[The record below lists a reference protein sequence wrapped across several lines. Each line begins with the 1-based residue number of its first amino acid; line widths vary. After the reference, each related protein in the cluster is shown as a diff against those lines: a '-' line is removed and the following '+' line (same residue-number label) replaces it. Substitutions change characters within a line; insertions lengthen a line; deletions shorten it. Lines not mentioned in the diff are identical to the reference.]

1 MKTKA
6 AVLHRYGSE
15 LTIENVDLEEPKK
28 GEVRVKMKAAGV
40 CHSDQHVID
49 AVLPLPVP
57 IVLGHEG
64 AGIVDAVGE
73 GVTNVKVGDHVVLN
87 WVPSCTKCYYCR
99 TGRPDMCE
107 EASRMSV
114 MGTMLDG
121 TTRFSLNGKRVYQFP
136 LTGTFSEYTI
146 VPESSAIPIR
156 KDIPFEY
163 AALVG
168 CCVITGV
175 GAVINTAKVE
185 PGSTVAVIGSGGVG
199 FNVIQGAKLAGA
211 KQIIAIDI
219 LDEKLEKTKDFGA
232 THTINAKEK
241 DPVREV
247 QKLTGGLGVD
257 YAFEVIGRPET
268 MEQAYMM
275 LRKTG
280 KAVVVGV
287 AKPNDK
293 VSINA
298 FSLPFQSKTITGSW
312 LGQGNP
318 PVDYPKLLD
327 LHAAGK
333 LQLEPLVSKVYTLD
347 QINEAFEDL
356 KAGKNIRGVIRFD

>member
-1 MKTKA
+1 MKA
-6 AVLHRYGSE
+6 AVLHQYGGE
-15 LTIENVDLEEPKK
+15 LKIENVDLEEPRK

-49 AVLPLPVP
+49 AHLPLPVP

-73 GVTNVKVGDHVVLN
+73 GVTSVKVGDRVVLN
-87 WVPSCTKCYYCR
+87 WVPSCKNCYYCR
-99 TGRPDMCE
+99 VGRPDMCE
-107 EASRMSV
+107 EAAKISA

-121 TTRFSLNGKRVYQFP
+121 TTRFSINGKKVHQFP
-136 LTGTFSEYTI
+136 LTGTFSEYTV
-146 VPESSAIPIR
+146 VPESSAIPFDN
-156 KDIPFEY
+156 DIPFEE
-163 AALVG
+163 AALIG

-175 GAVINTAKVE
+175 GAATKTAKVE

-219 LDEKLEKTKDFGA
+219 LDDKLEKTKTFGA
-232 THTINAKEK
+232 THTVNAKET

-275 LRKTG
+275 TRKTG
-280 KAVVVGV
+280 KTIVVGV
-287 AKPNDK
+287 SAPNAKLS
-293 VSINA
+293 VNA
-298 FSLPFQSKTITGSW
+298 FSLPYQSKIITGSW

-327 LHAAGK
+327 LNDAGK
-333 LQLEPLVSKVYTLD
+333 LKIKPLISKIYSLE

-356 KAGKNIRGVIRFD
+356 RSGKNIRGVIRFDE

>member
-1 MKTKA
+1 M
-6 AVLHRYGSE
+6 LHQYGQE
-15 LTIENVDLEEPKK
+15 LKIENVDLEEPRK

-49 AVLPLPVP
+49 LTLPLPVP
-57 IVLGHEG
+57 IILGHEG
-64 AGIVDAVGE
+64 AGVVDAVGE
-73 GVTNVKVGDHVVLN
+73 GVTSVKVGDHVALN

-99 TGRPDMCE
+99 TGRPDMCD
-107 EASRMSV
+107 EAAKISA

-121 TTRFSLNGKRVYQFP
+121 TTRFSLNGRKVYQFP
-136 LTGTFSEYTI
+136 LTGTFSEYTV

-156 KDIPFEY
+156 EDVPFEY

-175 GAVINTAKVE
+175 GAVTNTAKVE

-199 FNVIQGAKLAGA
+199 FNVIQGASLAGA

-219 LDEKLEKTKDFGA
+219 LDDKLEKTKTFGA
-232 THTINAKEK
+232 THTVNAKEK

-247 QKLTGGLGVD
+247 QKLTDGLGVD

-275 LRKTG
+275 TRKTG
-280 KAVVVGV
+280 QTIVVGV

-293 VSINA
+293 LSINA

-318 PVDYPKLLD
+318 AVDYPKLLD
-327 LHAAGK
+327 LNATGK
-333 LQLEPLVSKVYTLD
+333 LQLEPLVSKVYSLD
-347 QINEAFEDL
+347 QINVAFEDL
-356 KAGKNIRGVIRFD
+356 KSGKNIRGVIRFE